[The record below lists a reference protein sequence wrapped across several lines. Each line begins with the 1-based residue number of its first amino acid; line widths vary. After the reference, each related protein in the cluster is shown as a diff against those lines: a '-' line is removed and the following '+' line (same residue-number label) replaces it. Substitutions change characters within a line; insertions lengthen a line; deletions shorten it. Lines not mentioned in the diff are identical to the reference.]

1 MKKDNRNKVHGLVLL
16 LGVFFSM
23 PASVGLAG
31 SDSKS
36 DLPNI
41 VLIFCDD
48 LGYGDLGCYGSTKN
62 RTPNIDKLAENGIRF
77 TSFYS
82 SSPVCT
88 PSRASLMTG
97 CYPRRVGMHEDFTG
111 HWVLIPRSRRGLNPE
126 ELTVAEALKTKG
138 YKTACI
144 GKWHL
149 GDQPEH
155 LPTRHGFDRYF
166 GIPYSNDM
174 QNKRRGDPPLPL
186 VDQEKVISAP
196 VDQSTLTKRYTEE
209 TISFIEQ
216 NKDSPFFVYLPHTF
230 PHLPLFASPEF
241 KDKSQNGRYGDSIE
255 EIDWSTGEIMKCLE
269 RHGLAENT
277 LLIFTS
283 DNGSNGRNGGS
294 NKPLAGAK
302 GSTMEGGMRVP
313 MIARWAGK
321 IPAGKNCHE
330 LATMMDWLPTFC
342 RLTGAKLPEKKIDG
356 HDIRDLL
363 FAKED
368 AKSPYDAF
376 YYYRRRQLQAV
387 RSGLYKYHLPLAQTY
402 PNWANAET
410 KGKGKAGKLF
420 LVDEEQK
427 KKDLSGEKPDVV
439 RRLKSLADQAV
450 KTLGNEDFLGSE
462 QRMAKTLE
470 VAKPMVKNP

>member
-1 MKKDNRNKVHGLVLL
+1 MTFRRLVLL
-16 LGVFFSM
+16 LGALFVTPVSAGF
-23 PASVGLAG
+23 AG
-31 SDSKS
+31 SDSHS
-36 DLPNI
+36 NLPNI

-48 LGYGDLGCYGSTKN
+48 LGYGDLGCYGSAKN
-62 RTPNIDKLAENGIRF
+62 RTPNIDKLAQDGIRF

-126 ELTVAEALKTKG
+126 ELTVAEALKSKG

-216 NKDSPFFVYLPHTF
+216 NKDGPFFVYLPHTF
-230 PHLPLFASPEF
+230 PHLPLFASPKF

-255 EIDWSTGEIMKCLE
+255 EIDWSTGEIMNCLE
-269 RHGLAENT
+269 RHGLAKNT

-321 IPAGKNCHE
+321 IPAGKKCHE

-342 RLTGAKLPEKKIDG
+342 QLTGAKPPEKKIDG

-363 FAKED
+363 FAKDD

-376 YYYRRRQLQAV
+376 FYYRRRQLQAV
-387 RSGLYKYHLPLAQTY
+387 RSGPYKYHLPLAQTY
-402 PNWANAET
+402 PNWANIET
-410 KGKGKAGKLF
+410 RGKGKAGKLF
-420 LVDEEQK
+420 LVDEEQR

-439 RRLKSLADQAV
+439 RRLKSLADRAV
-450 KTLGNEDFLGSE
+450 KTLGNEDYLGSE

-470 VAKPMVKNP
+470 AAKPMVKNP